1 MTIVADEFD
10 FFIGIDPRARTHTYA
25 IISTR
30 TRARTACGSFPVTDA
45 GMHRAIAWIRRDT
58 LHRVLAAV
66 EGTRACG
73 ASITRMLNGE
83 GIVVVEGKPPRKQAR
98 AGVGKTDEI
107 DATAGALSIPGT
119 ETALLLQPRAE
130 GIRAAISILL
140 TRRRRLDRQRTAN
153 RLGSNGRCN
162 TLSKQELQR
171 PGPI

>member
-1 MTIVADEFD
+1 
-10 FFIGIDPRARTHTYA
+10 
-25 IISTR
+25 
-30 TRARTACGSFPVTDA
+30 
-45 GMHRAIAWIRRDT
+45 
-58 LHRVLAAV
+58 
-66 EGTRACG
+66 
-73 ASITRMLNGE
+73 MLNGE

-162 TLSKQELQR
+162 TLIKQELQR